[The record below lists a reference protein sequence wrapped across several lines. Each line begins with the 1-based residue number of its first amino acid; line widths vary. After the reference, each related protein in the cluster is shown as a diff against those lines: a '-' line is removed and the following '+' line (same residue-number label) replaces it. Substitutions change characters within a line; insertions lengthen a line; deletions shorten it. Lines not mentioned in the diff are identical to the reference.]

1 MFIRSINSSGDPS
14 NQQVFT
20 GYYWQEGGVDM
31 IAGSYEGFGG
41 SGASSGR
48 LSLAKTRI
56 GGG

>member
-20 GYYWQEGGVDM
+20 GYYWQEGGVDV

-41 SGASSGR
+41 SGASS
-48 LSLAKTRI
+48 
-56 GGG
+56 